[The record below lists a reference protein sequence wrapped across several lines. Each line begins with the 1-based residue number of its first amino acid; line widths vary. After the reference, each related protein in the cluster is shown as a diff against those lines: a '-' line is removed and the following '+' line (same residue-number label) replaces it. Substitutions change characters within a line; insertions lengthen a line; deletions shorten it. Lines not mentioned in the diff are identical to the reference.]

1 VPVGVY
7 TATTSYFVPRV
18 TRCLFR
24 FFVFSFVDVIII
36 IIVAINYTVAAH
48 TETIVFSTKT
58 HPS

>member
-24 FFVFSFVDVIII
+24 FFVFLFVDVIII
-36 IIVAINYTVAAH
+36 IIVAIIVVRVNIITQTLYTP
-48 TETIVFSTKT
+48 I
-58 HPS
+58 